1 MKLVSPLE
9 MAPRVYQLRAVG
21 AKVTALIRDE
31 DVVLVDA
38 GGRGSLRL
46 IAAGLRAVDSSP
58 DQVPLIVLTHYHPD
72 HAGDLANLA
81 KATSAKVAVHHQEA
95 GVLNGKE
102 RVSNIP
108 PIRLARLA
116 YRTMLESSQLR
127 PNCT

>member
-1 MKLVSPLE
+1 MKLLRPVE
-9 MAPRVYQLRAVG
+9 MVPGVYQLTAIG
-21 AKVTALIRDE
+21 AKVTVLLDE
-31 DVVLVDA
+31 DEVVLVDT
-38 GGRGSLRL
+38 GGRGSLRF
-46 IAAGLRAVDSSP
+46 IAAGLRALGSSLE
-58 DQVPLIVLTHYHPD
+58 QVRLIVLTHYHPD